1 MIGYL
6 RGVVVVKQ
14 ANMVI
19 VETGGV
25 GYELSVPVSVIEQ
38 LGEGREAALFV
49 HHAVREDGHYL
60 YGFTSLAQRQLFR
73 ELIRVSGIGPKI
85 GLLILSGF
93 SVEAFVRVVRE
104 QNSAPLV
111 KLPGVGKKTAER
123 LLIELNDR
131 VGKQFAA
138 VSATE
143 ISGGDTDMAHTPYSD
158 AALETEEAL
167 IALGYKANIAAK
179 MVEAA
184 LQDFASGEA
193 PSTDQL
199 LRAVLKKQLPR
210 GSQ

>member
-6 RGVVVVKQ
+6 RGTVIVKQ
-14 ANMVI
+14 ANMLI
-19 VETGGV
+19 VETSGV

-38 LGEGREAALFV
+38 LSEGREAALFV
-49 HHAVREDGHYL
+49 HHAVRDDGHYL
-60 YGFTSLAQRQLFR
+60 YGFASLAQRQLFR

-93 SVEAFVRVVRE
+93 TVEAFVRVVRE
-104 QNSAPLV
+104 QNSAALV

-138 VSATE
+138 NVVTTSD
-143 ISGGDTDMAHTPYSD
+143 SDSDDTLPTSFGS

-167 IALGYKANIAAK
+167 VALGYKPNIAAK
-179 MVEAA
+179 MVEDA
-184 LQDFASGEA
+184 LRDYSDTAQ
-193 PSTDQL
+193 PTTDQL
-199 LRAVLKKQLPR
+199 LRAVLRRQLPR
-210 GSQ
+210 GGQ

>member
-6 RGVVVVKQ
+6 RGTVIVKQ
-14 ANMVI
+14 ANMLI
-19 VETGGV
+19 VETSGV

-38 LGEGREAALFV
+38 LSEGREAALFV
-49 HHAVREDGHYL
+49 HHAVRDDGHYL
-60 YGFTSLAQRQLFR
+60 YGFASLAQRQLFR

-93 SVEAFVRVVRE
+93 TVEAFVRVVRE
-104 QNSAPLV
+104 QNSAALV

-138 VSATE
+138 TVVTTSDSDSE
-143 ISGGDTDMAHTPYSD
+143 DTLPTSFGS

-167 IALGYKANIAAK
+167 VALGYKPNIAAK
-179 MVEAA
+179 MVEDA
-184 LQDFASGEA
+184 LRDYSDTAQ
-193 PSTDQL
+193 PTTDQL
-199 LRAVLKKQLPR
+199 LRAVLRRQLPR
-210 GSQ
+210 GGQ